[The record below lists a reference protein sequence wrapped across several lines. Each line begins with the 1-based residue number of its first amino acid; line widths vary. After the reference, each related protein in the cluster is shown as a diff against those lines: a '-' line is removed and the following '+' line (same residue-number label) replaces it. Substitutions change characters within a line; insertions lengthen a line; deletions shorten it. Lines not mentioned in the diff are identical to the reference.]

1 MTRTAE
7 WRLHLEKWAASGLSA
22 EDFAEQHGLTARAL
36 KWWRW
41 KIGAD
46 DAKEAAKKPAKP
58 VFVEVEAAPARTV
71 SSFEVLVPSGCV
83 VRVGADF
90 DETALRR
97 LLAVLR

>member
-1 MTRTAE
+1 MTKTSQ

-22 EDFAEQHGLTARAL
+22 EDFAVQHGLTVHAL

-46 DAKEAAKKPAKP
+46 DAKTAAAKKPA
-58 VFVEVEAAPARTV
+58 FVEVVAAPARTT
-71 SSFEVLVPSGCV
+71 SPLEVLLPNGCI
-83 VRVGADF
+83 VRVAVDF
-90 DETALRR
+90 DEGALRR